1 MRRHRYGL
9 NEALLEAVMVLITAL
24 FAAPLY
30 LLLVFSVRRRG
41 DLETSAWAFPA
52 RVDLSNFSTAWTSA
66 SLGPA
71 LLNSIL
77 VTVVSGVMVI
87 GIGSMA
93 AYYLARSKTRLSYGL
108 YLLFLAGLIVPFQ
121 LGLVPL
127 YQSMRD
133 LNLLGTPFS
142 LILFYLGNLMPFTV
156 FLYAG
161 FLRALPASYEEAAR
175 IDGATHLQAFTLVVF
190 PLLRPVTGTVL
201 ILNAIG
207 TWNDF
212 FTPMLY
218 TGGTKSQTLPVAIY
232 AFVGQFSAQ
241 WELVFAGLLIAIM
254 PILIVYFLLQRS
266 IIQGFA
272 SGVKG

>member
-30 LLLVFSVRRRG
+30 LLVVFSVRQRG

-52 RVDLSNFSTAWTSA
+52 RVDLSNFSAAWTSA

-77 VTVVSGVMVI
+77 VTVVSGAMVI

-156 FLYAG
+156 FLYAPNRG
-161 FLRALPASYEEAAR
+161 ESSPWRCLRQRAS
-175 IDGATHLQAFTLVVF
+175 AT
-190 PLLRPVTGTVL
+190 RPRG
-201 ILNAIG
+201 
-207 TWNDF
+207 
-212 FTPMLY
+212 
-218 TGGTKSQTLPVAIY
+218 
-232 AFVGQFSAQ
+232 
-241 WELVFAGLLIAIM
+241 
-254 PILIVYFLLQRS
+254 R
-266 IIQGFA
+266 
-272 SGVKG
+272 